1 MDNRFLELSAHLW
14 RGGAF
19 SYLWSPDN
27 DNGKLSFWFSVE
39 EPRVIDSSWNRYNV
53 YFSVHPS
60 KVMKTI
66 YARPL
71 LDDIAAINCLFA
83 EFDLAP
89 GQEPNH
95 LLASINQM
103 DTPPSVII
111 YSGGGYHCYW
121 LLENTF
127 KLTDEQSRQIAIDTQ
142 YAWVD
147 YVGSDQGAKDI
158 TRVLRVPGT
167 YNRKSEYKPDYPQVE
182 IVKFDMELLYTFED
196 LEREVQPIIDA
207 TAQKRVSVTAAPTVP
222 VDLDDQTII
231 EQMHKRD
238 AVALALWN
246 GDMSDYGD
254 DHSSADQAL
263 CNRLAFWLGRDADRI
278 DRVFRRSGLYRQ
290 KWIDRQDY
298 RERTID
304 RAIASCQNTYTPASN
319 NGVLIGD
326 PASVV
331 GNVIG
336 ASVNGH
342 SKPKAKPQAGPLPSI
357 NGTPPPQVPPANP
370 QPQTQG
376 SGNQNYLL
384 DEGAHDEGNAQ
395 AVMKRYNGSFL
406 FNDSLGWL
414 HHTGTHWKSPGA
426 EASVERSITETLQAR
441 IMAATF
447 SGQAQ
452 QYGGLIKKCIP
463 NSAAIQGAKNQL
475 KSAAYVDHEIFDTD
489 LDLLNCPNG
498 VVDLRTGNIQPHAT
512 SQRFTHCTAVDYK
525 PGADYVE
532 WVNWLVDTTSAE
544 TAEWLQIAVGYSLT
558 GHTREEILFYLYGPP
573 RSGKGTFIESIIAL
587 LGKPMSSV
595 ISFSTLTAPQE
606 ADTQN
611 FNLAPLHSSRFVSAE
626 ESNPHE
632 RFNEAKVKLITG
644 GNDIQC
650 AFKRKTPFTYRP
662 KYKIWLASNNPVN
675 ADPDDDA
682 VWGRIRVIEFPH
694 SKLGKEDKALK
705 ERMKS
710 TEMLESVLC
719 WAIEGAIK
727 WYQLGSSGLKELDS
741 AAKAKTSQRNDLDSI
756 QAWLDECC
764 NTTDPTSFSGN
775 SALRSSYENWCKDNG
790 HTPKKQKGFTQSLVK
805 KGFNNNDGK
814 TYRHVDVF
822 GNPKSSRGFFG
833 IQV

>member
-1 MDNRFLELSAHLW
+1 MDNRFYELTSHLW
-14 RGGAF
+14 RGGEFA
-19 SYLWSPDN
+19 YWWTPDN
-27 DNGKLSFWFSVE
+27 DNGKLSFWFPTNNIRLVD
-39 EPRVIDSSWNRYNV
+39 PSWHRFNI
-53 YFSVHPS
+53 YFTIHPS
-60 KVMKTI
+60 RVMKTI

-71 LDDIAAINCLFA
+71 IDDIAAINCLFA
-83 EFDLAP
+83 EFDLAN
-89 GQEPNH
+89 GQSPDH
-95 LLASINQM
+95 LLASIETL
-103 DTPPSVII
+103 DTPPSVIVF
-111 YSGGGYHCYW
+111 SGGGYHCYW

-127 KLTDEQSRQIAIDTQ
+127 TITDEQSKQTAIDTQ

-147 YVGSDQGAKDI
+147 HVGSDQGAKDV
-158 TRVLRVPGT
+158 TRVLRVPGLF
-167 YNRKSEYKPDYPQVE
+167 NRKPEYAPDFPKVE

-196 LEREVQPIIDA
+196 LEREVQHIIES
-207 TAQKRVSVTAAPTVP
+207 TAQKRETATHAEVVP

-231 EQMHKRD
+231 EQMLQRD
-238 AVALALWN
+238 NVAQALWN
-246 GDMSDYGD
+246 GDTSDYGD

-263 CNRLAFWLGRDADRI
+263 CNKLAFWLGRDADRI
-278 DRVFRRSGLYRQ
+278 DRVFRRSGLYRV
-290 KWIDRQDY
+290 KWLERDDY
-298 RERTID
+298 RKRTID
-304 RAIASCQNTYTPASN
+304 RAIASCQNTYKAPQST
-319 NGVLIGD
+319 GVLVGD
-326 PASVV
+326 PSSVL
-331 GNVIG
+331 GNTIG
-336 ASVNGH
+336 VNGH
-342 SKPKAKPQAGPLPSI
+342 SKPNPTSQPAN
-357 NGTPPPQVPPANP
+357 NGTPPPPANP
-370 QPQTQG
+370 QPQVQA
-376 SGNQNYLL
+376 SGNSSNYLL

-395 AVMKRYNGSFL
+395 AVMKRYGGSFL

-414 HHTGTHWKSPGA
+414 HHTGTHWKAAGA
-426 EASVERSITETLQAR
+426 EASLERGITETLQAR

-452 QYGGLIKKCIP
+452 QYASLIKKCIP

-475 KSAAYVDHEIFDTD
+475 KSAAYVDHEIFDND

-498 VVDLRTGNIQPHAT
+498 VVDLTNGTMSPHST
-512 SQRFTHCTAVDYK
+512 SQRFTHCTVVEYK
-525 PGADYVE
+525 PNEDYTDWVE
-532 WVNWLVDTTSAE
+532 WLTETTTPE
-544 TAEWLQIAVGYSLT
+544 IAEWLQIAVGYSLT

-573 RSGKGTFIESIIAL
+573 RSGKGTFIEAIIAL

-710 TEMLESVLC
+710 IEMLESILC

-727 WYQLGSSGLKELDS
+727 WYQLGSAGLKELDS
-741 AAKAKTSQRNDLDSI
+741 AAKTKSEQRNELDSI

-764 NTTDPTSFSGN
+764 KTDDPTAFTAN
-775 SALRSSYENWCKDNG
+775 SALRSSYENWCRDNG
-790 HTPKKQKGFTQSLVK
+790 HTPKRQKGFTQSLIR
-805 KGFNNNDGK
+805 KGYNNNDGK
-814 TYRHVDVF
+814 TVRHVDNL
-822 GNPKSSRGFFG
+822 GMSKSSRGFYG